1 MAGDGGESRTMRVAG
16 FAAVSAVM
24 IGAAA
29 LGLGAVFPD
38 GAGRRAVA
46 VSAGVALA
54 VQVIAYA
61 VVHRLQGRN
70 VMAAWGLGMLLRF
83 TALGVYALAAV
94 RAWGLAPT
102 AALLSLGTFF
112 FISILTEPWLIRA

>member
-1 MAGDGGESRTMRVAG
+1 VAG
-16 FAAVSAVM
+16 FAAVSAAV

-29 LGLGAVFPD
+29 LGLGAVFDD
-38 GAGRRAVA
+38 GAGHRAVA
-46 VSAGVALA
+46 VSAGVAFA
-54 VQVIAYA
+54 VQVVAFAI
-61 VVHRLQGRN
+61 VRRWHSKN

-102 AALLSLGTFF
+102 AALISLGTFF
-112 FISILTEPWLIRA
+112 FVSILVEPWLFRA